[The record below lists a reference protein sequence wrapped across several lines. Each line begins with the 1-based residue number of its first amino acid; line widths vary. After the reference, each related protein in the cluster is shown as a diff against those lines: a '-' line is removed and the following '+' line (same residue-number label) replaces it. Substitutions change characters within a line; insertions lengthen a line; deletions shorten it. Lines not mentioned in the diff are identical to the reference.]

1 MNGMKQGHM
10 AERLGGGGGV
20 GKAPQEMLSVLSPEC
35 RGYQQPQDPGGVC
48 PGSECK
54 GPEAGVSLSV

>member
-1 MNGMKQGHM
+1 M